1 MPAGLQ
7 VFSPTGA
14 VLVDT
19 SVRVGKL
26 VGSVTTNKAD
36 GSIAT
41 DTSKGTP
48 FYYVT
53 TPEDPSWGAL
63 FPEVSFSGNTMSW
76 AYSDIQS
83 THRVNAI
90 IMYGYY

>member
-7 VFSPTGA
+7 VFNSAGA

-19 SVRVGKL
+19 SVRIGKL
-26 VGSVTTNKAD
+26 VGSVTTNKVD
-36 GSIAT
+36 GNIYT
-41 DTSKGTP
+41 DTTKGTP

-63 FPEVSFSGNTMSW
+63 FPEVSFSGNTMYW
-76 AYSDIQS
+76 QYSDVRA

-90 IMYGYY
+90 IMYGYF

>member
-7 VFSPTGA
+7 VWNPSG
-14 VLVDT
+14 VLMVDT
-19 SVRVGKL
+19 SVRIGKL
-26 VGSVTTNKAD
+26 VGSITTNKAD
-36 GSIAT
+36 GSVWT
-41 DTSKGTP
+41 DTTKGTP

-63 FPEVSFSGNTMSW
+63 FPEVSFSGNTMTW
-76 AYSDIQS
+76 TYSDVRA

-90 IMYGYY
+90 IMYGYF